1 MPTIPASAWRVPRTG
16 PGPHSWWGG
25 VWPTVVVP
33 LLVAGFTL
41 GGTQWARNNQP
52 GARPLDV
59 LAYLLL
65 VAGPA
70 LLVLRRARPEL
81 VLALSAGV
89 LLTYLGLGYPVG
101 PVFVASLFA
110 LAEAVTAGRRVV
122 TYPVAAG
129 TFAAAVGIY
138 ALTHPAVGVPLPAVG
153 GWAASLVAFVAGCEL
168 RRSRHERL
176 EQAAEAER
184 EAQRRRA
191 GEERLEMA
199 RELHDALGHHLSLIN
214 VQAGVALYLMD
225 DDPEQARQ
233 ALATIKKSSRDL
245 LREMRATLGVLRG
258 VDEPSRE
265 PVAGLAR
272 LDALLAENRQ
282 AGLPVTARTRGAA
295 RELPASVDLA
305 AYRIVQEALTN
316 TRRHAGAS
324 AATVL
329 VGFDDD
335 GLTVEVADDGTGPAG
350 ADGGGGNGL
359 PGMRE
364 RAVAL
369 GGTFTA
375 GPGPD
380 GGFRVHAHLPTARVE
395 LTS

>member
-1 MPTIPASAWRVPRTG
+1 MPSIPAPAWRVPRTG

-25 VWPTVVVP
+25 VFPSVLVP

-41 GGTQWARNNQP
+41 TGTQWARLDQP
-52 GARPLDV
+52 AARPLDA

-65 VAGPA
+65 LAGPA
-70 LLVLRRARPEL
+70 LLVLRRARPGL
-81 VLALSAGV
+81 VLALAAGV
-89 LLTYLGLGYPVG
+89 LLGYLALGYPVG

-110 LAEAVTAGRRVV
+110 LAEAVSAGRRAVA
-122 TYPVAAG
+122 YPVTAA
-129 TFAAAVGIY
+129 TFTAAVALY
-138 ALTHPAVGVPLPAVG
+138 ALTHPGPAVPLPAVG
-153 GWAASLVAFVAGCEL
+153 GWAASLVAFVAGAEL
-168 RRSRHERL
+168 RRSRQERL
-176 EQAAEAER
+176 EQAAAAER

-225 DDPEQARQ
+225 DDPEQARR
-233 ALATIKKSSRDL
+233 ALATIKTSSRDL

-258 VDEPSRE
+258 VDGPSRE

-282 AGLPVTARTRGAA
+282 AGLPVTGRVRGTARD
-295 RELPASVDLA
+295 LPASVDLA

-329 VGFDDD
+329 VGYDDD
-335 GLTVEVADDGTGPAG
+335 GLTVEVADDGSGPA
-350 ADGGGGNGL
+350 APDGGGGNGL

-369 GGTFTA
+369 GGTFSA
-375 GPGPD
+375 GPGPG
-380 GGFRVHAHLPTARVE
+380 GGFRVRAHLPTARAG

>member
-1 MPTIPASAWRVPRTG
+1 MPPIRPPAWRVPRTG
-16 PGPHSWWGG
+16 PGPHFWWGG

-41 GGTQWARNNQP
+41 GGTQFARLGQP
-52 GARPLDV
+52 TARALDL

-65 VAGPA
+65 LAGPA
-70 LLVLRRARPEL
+70 LLVVRRARPGPVYGL
-81 VLALSAGV
+81 VAAV
-89 LLTYLGLGYPVG
+89 LVTYLALGYPVG

-110 LAEAVTAGRRVV
+110 LAEAVSGGRRVV
-122 TYPVAAG
+122 TYTVTAV
-129 TFAAAVGIY
+129 TFTAAVGIY
-138 ALTHPAVGVPLPAVG
+138 ALTHPAVAIPLPAVG
-153 GWAASLVAFVAGCEL
+153 GWAASLAAFVAGCEL
-168 RRSRHERL
+168 RRSRRERL
-176 EQAAEAER
+176 EQAAAAER
-184 EAQRRRA
+184 EAERRRA

-272 LDALLAENRQ
+272 LDALLVENQQ
-282 AGLPVTARTRGAA
+282 AGLPVTTRIRGAA

-324 AATVL
+324 SATVL
-329 VGFDDD
+329 VGYDDD
-335 GLTVEVADDGTGPAG
+335 GLTIEVSDDGTGPAVP
-350 ADGGGGNGL
+350 DTTGGNGL

-375 GPGPD
+375 GPGRG

-395 LTS
+395 VP

>member
-1 MPTIPASAWRVPRTG
+1 MPPNPALRP
-16 PGPHSWWGG
+16 WWGG
-25 VWPTVVVP
+25 VWPTVVLP

-41 GGTQWARNNQP
+41 AGTQWSRWGQP
-52 GARPLDV
+52 AARPVDA
-59 LAYLLL
+59 LAVVLLL
-65 VAGPA
+65 AGPA
-70 LLVLRRARPEL
+70 LLVVRRAWPGPVL
-81 VLALSAGV
+81 VLTAAV
-89 LLTYLGLGYPVG
+89 LVGYLALGYPTG

-110 LAEAVTAGRRVV
+110 LAEAVAAGRRVV
-122 TYPVAAG
+122 AYGVTAVAF
-129 TFAAAVGIY
+129 TAAVTIHT
-138 ALTHPAVGVPLPAVG
+138 LTRAPVPLPAVG
-153 GWAASLVAFVAGCEL
+153 GWVASLVAFVAGCEL
-168 RRSRHERL
+168 RRARRERR
-176 EQAAEAER
+176 EQAAAAER
-184 EAQRRRA
+184 EAERRRA

-225 DDPEQARQ
+225 DDPEQARR
-233 ALATIKKSSRDL
+233 ALATIKTSSRDL

-272 LDALLAENRQ
+272 LGALVAENDL
-282 AGLPVTARTRGAA
+282 AGLPVTTRTRGTA
-295 RELPASVDLA
+295 RDLPPGVDLA

-316 TRRHAGAS
+316 TRRHAAAS

-329 VGFDDD
+329 LDYDEEGLTIEVTDD
-335 GLTVEVADDGTGPAG
+335 GRGPAAAGG
-350 ADGGGGNGL
+350 AGGDGL

-369 GGTFTA
+369 GGSFAA

-380 GGFRVHAHLPTARVE
+380 GGFRVRAHLPTVRDGAAP
-395 LTS
+395 